1 MINDLSNSLADRMV
15 NLSPEVRTFC
25 EENSRKIAGDPPRFQ
40 TMADAWVFAV
50 LEGMKS
56 VQKFECELKR
66 TKDAFRWRLFKSE
79 YQQIMLIKAY
89 LEQAGDIALN
99 LDFKN
104 NPGMMLEY
112 LERVAH
118 EGVIRINNWT

>member
-15 NLSPEVRTFC
+15 NLSPEVRAFC
-25 EENSRKIAGDPPRFQ
+25 EENSRKIAGEPPRFQ

-56 VQKFECELKR
+56 GQKFEGELKR
-66 TKDAFRWRLFKSE
+66 TKDAFRWRLVKGDFQE
-79 YQQIMLIKAY
+79 ALLLRAL
-89 LEQAGDIALN
+89 LEQ
-99 LDFKN
+99 DFDEKFVQYIQDQ
-104 NPGMMLEY
+104 PSSFLEY

-118 EGVIRINNWT
+118 QGALILRN